1 MSGTFFVR
9 TASPTSTISP
19 PELRR
24 SSSLSS
30 DAMNLRI
37 SASTCAGGE
46 VERACAWTYSPTIED
61 SRAETIRSCLGVI
74 SAFATNL
81 ASALNRQNS
90 GFRYAPDDT
99 GVYTDTNEYAG
110 IVPECTN
117 LSVGYQRQ
125 HGPRETLDVVHCEQ
139 LLEA

>member
-19 PELRR
+19 PELSR

-46 VERACAWTYSPTIED
+46 VERACDGTYSQTIED
-61 SRAETIRSCLGVI
+61 SRAQTIRTDARRVGKECVRTCRSRVWPDRSQQKI
-74 SAFATNL
+74 QNKNTN
-81 ASALNRQNS
+81 NQ
-90 GFRYAPDDT
+90 
-99 GVYTDTNEYAG
+99 
-110 IVPECTN
+110 
-117 LSVGYQRQ
+117 
-125 HGPRETLDVVHCEQ
+125 
-139 LLEA
+139 

>member
-74 SAFATNL
+74 SAFRSEEHTSELQSLMRISYAVFCLKKKKSNSTN
-81 ASALNRQNS
+81 
-90 GFRYAPDDT
+90 T
-99 GVYTDTNEYAG
+99 TTCTDHT
-110 IVPECTN
+110 
-117 LSVGYQRQ
+117 Q
-125 HGPRETLDVVHCEQ
+125 TLMHNIK
-139 LLEA
+139 